1 MPHHPHLPP
10 TTRYL
15 PSNRELLGYLTEEQ
29 LSTLESALCSAEGLG
44 TLDRK
49 KSKQQPQKT
58 VTQAETTDSTSS
70 SVTQETANGEP
81 VTTSYTPHH
90 QSQSVDLDARSNSR
104 TVFEPAPVRSTT
116 AATTDELQFPTLG
129 VDQPVM
135 NDLPSSSSSS
145 SRPQESSLQDS
156 SGSSSSSSGP
166 LLSITPGHL
175 NITGASA
182 TPQVC

>member
-1 MPHHPHLPP
+1 M
-10 TTRYL
+10 
-15 PSNRELLGYLTEEQ
+15 GYLTEEQ

-70 SVTQETANGEP
+70 PSSVTQEIADNGP
-81 VTTSYTPHH
+81 VATSYTPHH
-90 QSQSVDLDARSNSR
+90 RSQSVDLDARNNSR
-104 TVFEPAPVRSTT
+104 TVFEPAPVGSTT

-145 SRPQESSLQDS
+145 TSSPRPREHQLQDS
-156 SGSSSSSSGP
+156 SGSSGSSSGP
-166 LLSITPGHL
+166 LLSMTPGHL
-175 NITGASA
+175 NVTDTSA
-182 TPQVC
+182 TPRVG